1 MIEKLNFRQFGSG
14 KDIIILHGLLGSLD
28 NRISDAHKLA
38 TNYKVTILD
47 LPNHGK
53 SYHSDLFSY
62 KDIADSLNNFIKDT
76 DMAEMSLEEIISKSS
91 TDKSM
96 IGIFNN
102 ASQHWNHNLFWKCM
116 KPNGGGSI
124 PPNLEKR
131 LISDFG
137 SIEEFKN
144 KFKEAGV
151 NQFGSGWCWLS
162 IDNGKLVVSKT
173 ANAAN
178 PLIENMKPILG
189 CDVWEHSYYIDYR
202 NARPKYLEA
211 WFDNL
216 INWEYVNELFESAT

>member
-1 MIEKLNFRQFGSG
+1 MTFELPKLDYSNKALSPIMSEETLDLHHGKHHQTYIDKLNG
-14 KDIIILHGLLGSLD
+14 
-28 NRISDAHKLA
+28 
-38 TNYKVTILD
+38 
-47 LPNHGK
+47 
-53 SYHSDLFSY
+53 
-62 KDIADSLNNFIKDT
+62 FIKDT

-137 SIEEFKN
+137 SVEEFKN

-202 NARPKYLEA
+202 NKRPEYLDK
-211 WFDNL
+211 FINNL
-216 INWEYVNELFESAT
+216 INWDYVDSLLD